1 MSVNLKLWSAVEKTD
16 LQFTKTVNQRGGY
29 TAISPQY
36 QLMEA
41 TKQFGPYGFG
51 FGLCQSDFDM
61 SIFEATGIV
70 IHKAVFFY
78 MFEGKRCEFPL
89 SNAIEAA
96 KTTKNGRYVDTDFA
110 KKVETNTV
118 SKALSKL
125 GFNADVFMGMMEDQ
139 SYLAE
144 LQNEIAIQK
153 ADDKD
158 AEIVRQRTE
167 HEAWKEREIDAYQH
181 LKTITALKTAYTAHA
196 RACKRRNDEEG
207 MRAFKRQYESRLL
220 DLGGENETA

>member
-1 MSVNLKLWSAVEKTD
+1 MSNLKLWDSVQKTD
-16 LQFTKTVNQRGGY
+16 TTFTKQVNQRGGY

-36 QLMEA
+36 QLKVA
-41 TKQFGPYGFG
+41 TEQFGPYGAG
-51 FGLCQSDFDM
+51 FGLCSSDFDM

-78 MFEGKRCEFPL
+78 ILDGQRHEFPL

-96 KTTKNGRYVDTDFA
+96 RGKGDKRYVDTDFA

-139 SYLAE
+139 SYLNE
-144 LQNEIAIQK
+144 LQNELAMQK

-158 AEIVRQRTE
+158 AEVIKQRLE
-167 HEAWKEREIDAYQH
+167 YDEWKQKELATYPE
-181 LKTITALKTAYTAHA
+181 LKTINALKTVYTGHVRKAQRHNDNEALIQFKAAYE
-196 RACKRRNDEEG
+196 KRFLE
-207 MRAFKRQYESRLL
+207 L
-220 DLGGENETA
+220 ENKQ

>member
-1 MSVNLKLWSAVEKTD
+1 MNKNLKLWDSVEKTD
-16 LQFTKTVNQRGGY
+16 LQFTKHVPQRGGY

-36 QLMEA
+36 QLKCA
-41 TKQFGPYGFG
+41 TEQFGAYGAG
-51 FGLCQSDFDM
+51 FGLSVSDFDM

-70 IHKAVFFY
+70 IHKAMFFY
-78 MFEGKRCEFPL
+78 VMDGQRYEFPL

-96 KTTKNGRYVDTDFA
+96 KATKNGRYVDTDFA

-125 GFNADVFMGMMEDQ
+125 GFNADVFMGLHEDQ
-139 SYLAE
+139 SYIAE
-144 LQNEIAIQK
+144 LQNELAMQK

-158 AEIVRQRTE
+158 AEIVRQRNE
-167 HEAWKEREIDAYQH
+167 HEDWKQRELDTYQH

-207 MRAFKRQYESRLL
+207 MKAFKRQYESRLL

>member
-1 MSVNLKLWSAVEKTD
+1 MSKNLKLWDAVEKTD
-16 LQFTKTVNQRGGY
+16 LQFTKHVNQRGGY

-36 QLMEA
+36 QLKCA
-41 TKQFGPYGFG
+41 TEQFGAYGAG
-51 FGLCQSDFDM
+51 FGLCVSDFDM

-78 MFEGKRCEFPL
+78 MMDGQRYEFPL

-96 KTTKNGRYVDTDFA
+96 RGKAEKRYVDTDFA

-144 LQNEIAIQK
+144 LQNEMALQK

-158 AEIVRQRTE
+158 AEIIQQRLE
-167 HEAWKEREIDAYQH
+167 YDAWKQNE
-181 LKTITALKTAYTAHA
+181 LKVYPSLQTLNALNTVYTGHV
-196 RACKRRNDEEG
+196 RKCKRHNDDAG
-207 MRAFKRQYESRLL
+207 ILLFKSAYEDRKSQL
-220 DLGGENETA
+220 EQAQ

>member
-144 LQNEIAIQK
+144 LQNEIALQK

-158 AEIVRQRTE
+158 AEIVQQRLE
-167 HEAWKEREIDAYQH
+167 YDAWKQAELATYS
-181 LKTITALKTAYTAHA
+181 ALKTMNALNTVYTGHV
-196 RACKRRNDEEG
+196 RKCKRYNDDAG
-207 MRAFKRQYESRLL
+207 ILLFKAAYENRKAEL
-220 DLGGENETA
+220 EQAQ

>member
-1 MSVNLKLWSAVEKTD
+1 MSNLKLWQAVEQTD
-16 LQFTKTVNQRGGY
+16 LQFTKNVNQRGGY

-36 QLMEA
+36 QLKVA
-41 TKQFGPYGFG
+41 TEQFGAYGAG

-78 MFEGKRCEFPL
+78 KLDGERHEFPL

-96 KTTKNGRYVDTDFA
+96 RTNASGKRFVDTDFA

-144 LQNEIAIQK
+144 LQNDLALQK

-158 AEIVRQRTE
+158 AEIVNQRLE
-167 HEAWKEREIDAYQH
+167 YDAWKQKELLVYPSLQT
-181 LKTITALKTAYTAHA
+181 LNALTTVYTGHV
-196 RACKRRNDEEG
+196 RKCKRHNDDAGILLFKSAYEE
-207 MRAFKRQYESRLL
+207 RKQEL
-220 DLGGENETA
+220 ENKQ

>member
-144 LQNEIAIQK
+144 LQNEIALQK

-158 AEIVRQRTE
+158 AEIVQQRLE
-167 HEAWKEREIDAYQH
+167 YDSWKQAELATYS
-181 LKTITALKTAYTAHA
+181 ALKTMNALNTVYTGHV
-196 RACKRRNDEEG
+196 RKCKRYNDDAG
-207 MRAFKRQYESRLL
+207 ILLFKAAYENRKAEL
-220 DLGGENETA
+220 EQVQ

>member
-1 MSVNLKLWSAVEKTD
+1 MSNLKLWDSVQKTD
-16 LQFTKTVNQRGGY
+16 TTFTKQVNQRGGY

-36 QLMEA
+36 QLKVA
-41 TKQFGPYGFG
+41 TEQFGPYGAG
-51 FGLCQSDFDM
+51 FGLCSSDFDM

-78 MFEGKRCEFPL
+78 ILDGQRHEFPL

-96 KTTKNGRYVDTDFA
+96 RGKGDKRYVDTDFA

-139 SYLAE
+139 SYLNE
-144 LQNEIAIQK
+144 LQNEMAMQK

-158 AEIVRQRTE
+158 AEVIKQRLE
-167 HEAWKEREIDAYQH
+167 YDEWKQKELVTYPE
-181 LKTITALKTAYTAHA
+181 LKTINALKTVYTGHVRKAQRHNDNDALIQFKAAYE
-196 RACKRRNDEEG
+196 KRFLE
-207 MRAFKRQYESRLL
+207 L
-220 DLGGENETA
+220 ENKQ

>member
-1 MSVNLKLWSAVEKTD
+1 MSINLKLWSAVEKTD

-61 SIFEATGIV
+61 SIFDATGIV

-144 LQNEIAIQK
+144 LQNEIALQK

-158 AEIVRQRTE
+158 AEIVQQRLE
-167 HEAWKEREIDAYQH
+167 YDAWKQAELATYS
-181 LKTITALKTAYTAHA
+181 ALKTMNALNTVYTGHV
-196 RACKRRNDEEG
+196 RKCKRYNDDAG
-207 MRAFKRQYESRLL
+207 ILLFKAAYENRKAEL
-220 DLGGENETA
+220 EQAQ

>member
-1 MSVNLKLWSAVEKTD
+1 MSKNLKLWDAVEKTD
-16 LQFTKTVNQRGGY
+16 LRFTKHVSQRGGY

-36 QLMEA
+36 QLKCA
-41 TKQFGPYGFG
+41 TEQFGSYGAG
-51 FGLCQSDFDM
+51 FGLCHSDFDFSLI
-61 SIFEATGIV
+61 SINHTV

-78 MFEGKRCEFPL
+78 ISDGQRHEFPINNSIEMARLSKEGKL
-89 SNAIEAA
+89 I
-96 KTTKNGRYVDTDFA
+96 VDVDFA

-144 LQNEIAIQK
+144 LQNEMALQK

-158 AEIVRQRTE
+158 AEIIQQRLE
-167 HEAWKEREIDAYQH
+167 YDAWKQNELQAYSY
-181 LKTITALKTAYTAHA
+181 LNTLNALNTVYTGHV
-196 RACKRRNDEEG
+196 RKCKRHNDDAGILLFKSAYEE
-207 MRAFKRQYESRLL
+207 RKAQLEQA
-220 DLGGENETA
+220 E

>member
-1 MSVNLKLWSAVEKTD
+1 MNKNLMLWDSVEKTD
-16 LQFTKTVNQRGGY
+16 LQFTKYVNQRGGY

-36 QLMEA
+36 QLKCA
-41 TKQFGPYGFG
+41 TEQFGAYGAG
-51 FGLCQSDFDM
+51 FGLCASDFDM

-78 MFEGKRCEFPL
+78 TLDGQRYEFPL

-96 KTTKNGRYVDTDFA
+96 RGKGEKRYVDTDFA

-144 LQNEIAIQK
+144 LQNDLALQK

-158 AEIVRQRTE
+158 AEIIQQRLE
-167 HEAWKEREIDAYQH
+167 YDAWKQNE
-181 LKTITALKTAYTAHA
+181 LKVYPSLQTLNALNTVYTGHV
-196 RACKRRNDEEG
+196 RKCKRHNDDSG
-207 MRAFKRQYESRLL
+207 ILLFKSAYENRKSEL
-220 DLGGENETA
+220 EQAQ

>member
-1 MSVNLKLWSAVEKTD
+1 MSNLKLWQAVEKTD
-16 LQFTKTVNQRGGY
+16 LQFTKIVNQRGGY

-36 QLMEA
+36 QLKCA
-41 TKQFGPYGFG
+41 TEQFGSYGHG

-78 MFEGKRCEFPL
+78 LLDGNRCEFPL

-96 KTTKNGRYVDTDFA
+96 RTGKDGRRFVDIDFA

-144 LQNEIAIQK
+144 LQNDLALQK

-158 AEIVRQRTE
+158 AEIVQQRLEYDAWRQAELAT
-167 HEAWKEREIDAYQH
+167 YS
-181 LKTITALKTAYTAHA
+181 ALKTMNALNTVYTGHV
-196 RACKRRNDEEG
+196 RKCKRYNDDAG
-207 MRAFKRQYESRLL
+207 ILLFKAAYENRKAELEQSQ
-220 DLGGENETA
+220 

>member
-144 LQNEIAIQK
+144 LQNEIALQK

-158 AEIVRQRTE
+158 AEIVQQRLE
-167 HEAWKEREIDAYQH
+167 YDAWKQAELATYS
-181 LKTITALKTAYTAHA
+181 ALKTVNSLNTVYTGHV
-196 RACKRRNDEEG
+196 RKCKRYNDDAG
-207 MRAFKRQYESRLL
+207 ILLFKAAYENRKAEL
-220 DLGGENETA
+220 EQAQ

>member
-16 LQFTKTVNQRGGY
+16 LQFTKAVNQRGGY

-144 LQNEIAIQK
+144 LQNEIALQK

-158 AEIVRQRTE
+158 AEIVQQRLE
-167 HEAWKEREIDAYQH
+167 YDAWKQAELAAYS
-181 LKTITALKTAYTAHA
+181 ALKTMNALNTVYTGHV
-196 RACKRRNDEEG
+196 RKCKRYNDDAG
-207 MRAFKRQYESRLL
+207 ILLFKDAYENRKAEL
-220 DLGGENETA
+220 EQAQ

>member
-1 MSVNLKLWSAVEKTD
+1 MSNLKLWQAVEKTD
-16 LQFTKTVNQRGGY
+16 LQFTKMVNQRGGY

-36 QLMEA
+36 QLKCA
-41 TKQFGPYGFG
+41 TEQFGPYGYG
-51 FGLCQSDFDM
+51 FGLSQSDFDM
-61 SIFEATGIV
+61 SIFDATGIV

-78 MFEGKRCEFPL
+78 LMDGKRCEFPL

-96 KTTKNGRYVDTDFA
+96 RNGKDGRRFVDTDFA

-144 LQNEIAIQK
+144 LQNDLALQK

-158 AEIVRQRTE
+158 AEIVQQRLE
-167 HEAWKEREIDAYQH
+167 YDAWKQAELATYS
-181 LKTITALKTAYTAHA
+181 ALKTMNALNTVYTGHV
-196 RACKRRNDEEG
+196 RKCKRHNDDAG
-207 MRAFKRQYESRLL
+207 ILAFKTAYESRKSEL
-220 DLGGENETA
+220 EQAQ